1 MFGSI
6 ILVWY
11 PVVHAS
17 IEDKTIIHEKDLDD
31 DYSRFTR
38 VYLLRNK
45 DEVFDMFLSYKVEVE
60 NHLDRKIKR
69 IRYDKEDEYI
79 HLNDY

>member
-11 PVVHAS
+11 PAVHAS
-17 IEDKTIIHEKDLDD
+17 IEDKTIIHEKDLGD

-60 NHLDRKIKR
+60 NQLDRKIKK
-69 IRYDKEDEYI
+69 D
-79 HLNDY
+79 

>member
-17 IEDKTIIHEKDLDD
+17 IEDKTIIHETDLGDD
-31 DYSRFTR
+31 FEEKWFQEFTT
-38 VYLLRNK
+38 
-45 DEVFDMFLSYKVEVE
+45 VEFGV
-60 NHLDRKIKR
+60 LYGFFKLQR
-69 IRYDKEDEYI
+69 II
-79 HLNDY
+79 F

>member
-17 IEDKTIIHEKDLDD
+17 IEDKTIIHEKDLGDD
-31 DYSRFTR
+31 FEEKWFQEFTT
-38 VYLLRNK
+38 VEFGVLYG
-45 DEVFDMFLSYKVEVE
+45 FLSS
-60 NHLDRKIKR
+60 RG
-69 IRYDKEDEYI
+69 
-79 HLNDY
+79 